1 MSPDSTEN
9 NFEGP
14 IASSYDLIN
23 LISPNTISIA
33 KRIGEIVS
41 SLNPKEEI
49 AGFEIGCGTGICTVE
64 LLKKRDK
71 IKITAIDSSSDMLDQ
86 ARKNL
91 GDEIKKGRLSIVETD
106 ALTALIKTPSSSMD
120 FVASNFTIHNFDG
133 EYRIDV
139 LTEIMRVLKAGGLFI
154 NGDRY
159 ASDDKLSQLAD
170 TQKTISRLFKV
181 FLEIN
186 RIDLLEEWILHLM
199 RDESP
204 SHIMYLTHSIGQL
217 KELGFSDYFI
227 DFRDGTDTLII
238 IHKPK

>member
-1 MSPDSTEN
+1 
-9 NFEGP
+9 
-14 IASSYDLIN
+14 
-23 LISPNTISIA
+23 
-33 KRIGEIVS
+33 
-41 SLNPKEEI
+41 
-49 AGFEIGCGTGICTVE
+49 
-64 LLKKRDK
+64 
-71 IKITAIDSSSDMLDQ
+71 
-86 ARKNL
+86 
-91 GDEIKKGRLSIVETD
+91 
-106 ALTALIKTPSSSMD
+106 
-120 FVASNFTIHNFDG
+120 
-133 EYRIDV
+133 
-139 LTEIMRVLKAGGLFI
+139 MRVLKAGGLFI

-181 FLEIN
+181 FREIN

-217 KELGFSDYFI
+217 KELGFSDCFI